1 MINVMSLSQTL
12 CFSLSKRMVLDRR
25 PGDAGANSA
34 TFDADV
40 YHRWRVKELRKQFT
54 DHFAAAELVGRDI
67 LDFGCGSGA
76 LSLLAIEAGAGSVTG
91 IDLCAELI
99 EQAKDICLRLDLEK
113 QPVFLV
119 ANDSKRIDLTDDSI
133 DIILCFDVLEHIID
147 YREIIP
153 EWRRVLRANGRVFI
167 WWMPWLNPYGHHLES
182 LVPLPWAHVFF
193 SERVLIDT
201 CARIY
206 DLPEFKPRIWDL
218 DGEGKK
224 KPNKWRGLDRLP
236 DLNRLTI
243 SRFEQI
249 CGRVGLKFERR
260 DIIGFGGSR
269 VARLTRGLTRI
280 PLLREFFCSRV
291 IYCLRVMK
299 SPESGVRSPESVAR
313 GTK

>member
-1 MINVMSLSQTL
+1 MHSLCL
-12 CFSLSKRMVLDRR
+12 NLSKKMVLDRR
-25 PGDAGANSA
+25 PGEAGANPA
-34 TFDADV
+34 TFDADG

-54 DHFAAAELVGRDI
+54 DHFAAAELAGRDI

-76 LSLLAIEAGAGSVTG
+76 LSMLAIEAGAGSVTG
-91 IDLCAELI
+91 IDLSAELI
-99 EQAKDICLRLDLEK
+99 EQAKDICLRRNLDK
-113 QPVFLV
+113 QPGFLV
-119 ANDSKRIDLTDDSI
+119 ASDPKRIELRDDSI

-167 WWMPWLNPYGHHLES
+167 WWVPWLNPYGHHLES

-193 SERVLIDT
+193 SDRVLIDT

-224 KPNKWRGLDRLP
+224 KPNKWRELDRLP

-243 SRFEQI
+243 SRFEEI
-249 CGRVGLKFERR
+249 CGRVGLKCERR
-260 DIIGFGGSR
+260 DIFGFGGSR
-269 VARLTRGLTRI
+269 VARLTRGLTHF
-280 PLLREFFCSRV
+280 PVLREFFCSRV
-291 IYCLRVMK
+291 IYSLRK
-299 SPESGVRSPESVAR
+299 NSPQNSQNDKRHKKVL
-313 GTK
+313 